1 VHELDAEGA
10 AVSFAEVGKDIAEGP
25 WPSATEGS
33 GVEHAVEIGLAE
45 AEGGQ
50 GEIGV
55 LVWGDAEGVEVGE
68 GVAEGAVGKEEII
81 EAGLGKNIAGGG
93 GGGGTVAGW
102 RAELATE
109 FKALEEAAPDG
120 LHRGWIGFP
129 LLVELLEKIG
139 VAWVPQPTEGGGRSC
154 GGAVGV

>member
-1 VHELDAEGA
+1 MHELDAEGA

-33 GVEHAVEIGLAE
+33 GVENAVEVGLAE

-120 LHRGWIGFP
+120 LHRGWISFP

-139 VAWVPQPTEGGGRSC
+139 VAWVPQPTEGGGRSR